1 MDAKDGRLSGR
12 KEGSLSR
19 RGITRG
25 RKKGG
30 LSKKKRF
37 RKEGREERKKGDGW
51 VRNHRGTWN
60 GRTKNGRERR
70 TRESGRKGG
79 KRIKNKGKG

>member
-1 MDAKDGRLSGR
+1 MQRTEGCQEGR

-30 LSKKKRF
+30 LSKKKTF
-37 RKEGREERKKGDGW
+37 QER
-51 VRNHRGTWN
+51 
-60 GRTKNGRERR
+60 
-70 TRESGRKGG
+70 RKGG
-79 KRIKNKGKG
+79 KKEGGWMGEESQGDLEWSNKKQKGKEDEGVRKKGR

>member
-30 LSKKKRF
+30 VSKKKTF
-37 RKEGREERKKGDGW
+37 QER
-51 VRNHRGTWN
+51 
-60 GRTKNGRERR
+60 
-70 TRESGRKGG
+70 RKGG
-79 KRIKNKGKG
+79 KKEGGWMGEESQGDLEWSNKKRKGKEDEGVRKRGRSKNTK